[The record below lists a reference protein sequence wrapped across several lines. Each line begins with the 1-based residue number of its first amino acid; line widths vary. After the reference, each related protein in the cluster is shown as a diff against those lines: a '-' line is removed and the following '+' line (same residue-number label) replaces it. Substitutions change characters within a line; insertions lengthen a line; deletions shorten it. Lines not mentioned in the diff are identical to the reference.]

1 MNKMVFSAEV
11 SRLDDVIDF
20 VNAELEQFDV
30 PMKTMMQISIAV
42 EEIFVNIAHYAYHP
56 EIGDVEIT
64 VDVEEDP
71 ACAMIC
77 FADRGVPYDPLKK
90 ADPDITLGIEERE
103 VGGLGIYMVKKS
115 MDDVNYI
122 REDNSNILTIR
133 KRL

>member
-1 MNKMVFSAEV
+1 MKKMVFSAEV

-30 PMKTMMQISIAV
+30 PMKAMMQIGIAV
-42 EEIFVNIAHYAYHP
+42 EEIFVNIAHYAYQP
-56 EIGDVEIT
+56 ESGDVEIT

-90 ADPDITLGIEERE
+90 EDPDITLGVEERE
-103 VGGLGIYMVKKS
+103 IGGLGIYMVKKS
-115 MDDVNYI
+115 MDDVTYI
-122 REDNSNILTIR
+122 REDNRNILTIR